1 MPLRFTIATKL
12 FLGFLCVIGLN
23 AAYFVIV
30 KRIENANTMVE
41 ILKREN
47 DVKTLLLRL
56 KTLHR
61 IQGPSVISYEKIG
74 LRESVENFRSINR
87 NIKMLIDTIVRDLD
101 SISRIDPVHQIMP
114 KNGQDTG
121 LPIMSGMVAMIHA
134 VTLNN
139 NKYASLFDSLVD
151 SRINKSAGV
160 DENARTVMLDTVER
174 AVAAGI
180 DSAEL
185 RIGRLS
191 EICILDISSTISEA
205 KKVTMFIVFIV
216 TVFSL
221 VFGLIF
227 SRTIT
232 NSLRRLKES
241 AALIGKADF
250 DIDQRGFRNDE
261 IGDLAAAFFNMAVDL
276 RSKQD
281 ELIKSKRLAAIGE
294 VVASVNHEIN
304 NPLMIISGNAQF
316 LEMSMDGYPDE
327 MKERV
332 QAILE
337 ETRRISQVTRK
348 LREIKNPVSEDY
360 TSGGGHMIDLN
371 KSL

>member
-1 MPLRFTIATKL
+1 MRFTIATKL

-23 AAYFVIV
+23 AAYFIVIN
-30 KRIENANTMVE
+30 KIENANTLVE
-41 ILKREN
+41 MLKREN
-47 DVKTLLLRL
+47 DVKTFLLRL

-61 IQGPSVISYEKIG
+61 VRGASVISFEKIG
-74 LRESVENFRSINR
+74 LRESVENFRSINS
-87 NIKMLIDTIVRDLD
+87 NIIMLIDTIVRNLD
-101 SISRIDPVHQIMP
+101 SISRIDPAQQIEQQ
-114 KNGQDTG
+114 NGQDTG
-121 LPIMSGMVAMIHA
+121 LPVMSKMVEVIR
-134 VTLNN
+134 TISLNN
-139 NKYASLFDSLVD
+139 NKYTTLFDSLIAE
-151 SRINKSAGV
+151 RANKSAGA
-160 DENARTVMLDTVER
+160 DENVRIASIDTAER
-174 AVAAGI
+174 VVAAGI
-180 DSAEL
+180 DLAES
-185 RIGRLS
+185 RISRLS
-191 EICILDISSTISEA
+191 ESCIWDISSDISEV
-205 KKVTMFIVFIV
+205 KNVTLFIVFIV
-216 TVFSL
+216 SVFSL

-250 DIDQRGFRNDE
+250 DVDPRGFHNDE
-261 IGDLAAAFFNMAVDL
+261 IGDLATAFFYMAVDL
-276 RSKQD
+276 RSKQE
-281 ELIKSKRLAAIGE
+281 ELVKSKRLAAIGE

-316 LEMSMDGYPDE
+316 LEMSMDGYPEE

-360 TSGGGHMIDLN
+360 ASGGGQMIDLN

>member
-1 MPLRFTIATKL
+1 MALRFTIATKL

-23 AAYFVIV
+23 AVYFVIV
-30 KRIENANTMVE
+30 NRIESANTMVE

-61 IQGPSVISYEKIG
+61 VQGPSVISYEKIG

-87 NIKMLIDTIVRDLD
+87 NIIMLIDTIVRDLD
-101 SISRIDPVHQIMP
+101 SISRIDPVQQFKP
-114 KNGQDTG
+114 QNLRDTG
-121 LPIMSGMVAMIHA
+121 LPVVSRMVEVIRSIS
-134 VTLNN
+134 LNN
-139 NKYASLFDSLVD
+139 NKYASLFDSLVAA
-151 SRINKSAGV
+151 RINKSAGA
-160 DENARTVMLDTVER
+160 DENARIALLDTAER

-180 DSAEL
+180 DSAES
-185 RIGRLS
+185 RISRLS
-191 EICILDISSTISEA
+191 EICIWDISSIISEV
-205 KKVTMFIVFIV
+205 KNVTMFIVFIV

-232 NSLRRLKES
+232 NSLRLLKES
-241 AALIGKADF
+241 ATQIGKADF
-250 DIDQRGFRNDE
+250 DIDPRGFRNDE
-261 IGDLAAAFFNMAVDL
+261 IGDLATAFFNMAVDL
-276 RSKQD
+276 RSKQG